1 MKIGIVLQSNDAET
15 AWNALRFA
23 VVSREASHDVNVF
36 LLGKGVETE
45 AIHDSKFDVQE
56 MMKTFLDGGGLMY
69 ACGTCLQIRKSKSQL
84 CPVGNMQQLLG
95 IVEKSDRLLV
105 F

>member
-1 MKIGIVLQSNDAET
+1 MKLGIVLQSNDPET

-23 VVSREASHDVNVF
+23 AASREAEHAVNVF

-45 AIHDSKFDVQE
+45 AILDPKFNVQE
-56 MMKTFLDGGGLMY
+56 MMKTFLDAGGQMY
-69 ACGTCLQIRKSKSQL
+69 ACGTCLKIRNSKSEV
-84 CPVGNMQQLLG
+84 CPVGTMKQLVG
-95 IVEKSDRLLV
+95 IVEESDRVLV